1 MNNTI
6 AYIKQALGN
15 HFQPEEIRSLTHL
28 ILKDICNLEPHQI
41 LLHKDKDLSEAT
53 REEIK
58 TIVERLRA
66 HEPIQ
71 YILGTA
77 SFYGYSFKVT
87 PAVLI
92 PRPET
97 EELVDLIVHEEKAEN
112 LRLIDIG
119 TGSGCIAIS
128 LAKQL
133 RYPTVSALDISEKA
147 LEVARNNAETNQAE
161 VRFIQQDI
169 LNSEDLEIEK
179 QDIIV
184 SNPPYVMNQEME
196 AMKQNVLAYEPHNAL
211 FVPDEDPLLF
221 YRTIALFGI
230 RNLKDGGRLYFEINS
245 ALGQETKELLSE
257 LGYHDCKLIKDLS
270 QRDRIIKA
278 IR

>member
-15 HFQPEEIRSLTHL
+15 RFQPEEIRSLTHL

-53 REEIK
+53 REQIK
-58 TIVERLRA
+58 GIVDRLSA

-71 YILGTA
+71 YILGAT
-77 SFYGYSFKVT
+77 SFYGYTFKVT

-97 EELVDLIVHEEKAEN
+97 EELVDLIIQEEDKEG
-112 LRLIDIG
+112 LHLLDIG

-128 LAKQL
+128 LAKHL
-133 RYPTVSALDISEKA
+133 KHPVVSALDISADA
-147 LEVARNNAETNQAE
+147 LEVARCNAETNQAE
-161 VRFIQQDI
+161 VHFIQQDI
-169 LNSEDLEIEK
+169 LDSKEVEMEK

-184 SNPPYVMNQEME
+184 SNPPYVMIREKE
-196 AMKQNVLAYEPHNAL
+196 AMEQNVVAYEPHGAL
-211 FVPDEDPLLF
+211 FVSDEDPLLF
-221 YRTIALFGI
+221 YRAIALFGM

-245 ALGQETKELLSE
+245 ALGEETKELLSE
-257 LGYHDCKLIKDLS
+257 TGYRDCTLIKDLS

-278 IR
+278 TR

>member
-6 AYIKQALGN
+6 ASIKQALGT

-28 ILKDICNLEPHQI
+28 ILKEVCHLEPHQI
-41 LLHKDKDLSEAT
+41 LLYKDKDLSAGT
-53 REEIK
+53 REQIEG
-58 TIVERLRA
+58 IVTRLCA

-71 YILGTA
+71 YILGSV
-77 SFYGYSFKVT
+77 SFYGYTFKVT

-97 EELVDLIVHEEKAEN
+97 EELVALIVQEEQEGG
-112 LRLIDIG
+112 LRLLDIG

-133 RYPTVSALDISEKA
+133 ESPVVSALDISDSA
-147 LEVARNNAETNQAE
+147 LDVAQYNAEANQ
-161 VRFIQQDI
+161 VQIHFIRQDI
-169 LNSEDLEIEK
+169 LNNNDLQIQR

-184 SNPPYVMNQEME
+184 SNPPYVMNREKEVIQR
-196 AMKQNVLAYEPHNAL
+196 NVLDYEPHGAL
-211 FVPDEDPLLF
+211 FVPDDDPLLF
-221 YRTIALFGI
+221 YRAIGEFGI
-230 RNLKDGGRLYFEINS
+230 HNLKAGGRLYFEINS
-245 ALGQETKELLSE
+245 ALGEATKALIAGM
-257 LGYHDCKLIKDLS
+257 GYRNCTLIKDIS
-270 QRDRIIKA
+270 KRDRIIKA